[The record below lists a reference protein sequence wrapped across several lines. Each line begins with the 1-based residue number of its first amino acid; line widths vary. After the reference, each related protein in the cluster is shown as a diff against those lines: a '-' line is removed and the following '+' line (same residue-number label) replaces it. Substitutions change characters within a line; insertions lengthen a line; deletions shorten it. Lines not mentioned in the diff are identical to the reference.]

1 MHGLQLPASLDSY
14 VPTSHFVH
22 VVLSAFTTQPF
33 LHLMHEM
40 TRPSAGEY
48 ASKSHLVLVVAVPT
62 SGHSYPFGH
71 SEHSA
76 LVPPKPAVSY
86 RPDLHGE
93 QAVWLDS
100 YVPASHFL
108 HVVFLSLT
116 IEPLPHV
123 EHLDTTPAVENVPSS
138 HGVNVV
144 SVPTTGHAY
153 PPKHSEHSLI
163 VPPAPAVS

>member
-1 MHGLQLPASLDSY
+1 MLDSY
-14 VPTSHFVH
+14 FPAGHAVH
-22 VVLSAFTTQPF
+22 VVFAAFTI
-33 LHLMHEM
+33 E
-40 TRPSAGEY
+40 
-48 ASKSHLVLVVAVPT
+48 
-62 SGHSYPFGH
+62 
-71 SEHSA
+71 
-76 LVPPKPAVSY
+76 PPPQNV
-86 RPDLHGE
+86 

>member
-1 MHGLQLPASLDSY
+1 MGLDSY
-14 VPTSHFVH
+14 FPAPHSVH
-22 VVLSAFTTQPF
+22 VVEADAWLTTEPSPHTV
-33 LHLMHEM
+33 HLDTTPAAVENM
-40 TRPSAGEY
+40 PAVQ
-48 ASKSHLVLVVAVPT
+48 AVLVVAVPS

-71 SEHSA
+71 SEHLPA

-86 RPDLHGE
+86 RPDLHGL

-123 EHLDTTPAVENVPSS
+123 EHLDTTPAVENVPAS

-144 SVPTTGHAY
+144 AVPTTGHAY
-153 PPKHSEHSLI
+153 PPKHSEHSFL

>member
-1 MHGLQLPASLDSY
+1 MWLDSY
-14 VPTSHFVH
+14 FPASQAVH
-22 VVLSAFTTQPF
+22 VVEADALLTTEPPPHAVHADTTPAAVENVPALQ
-33 LHLMHEM
+33 
-40 TRPSAGEY
+40 A
-48 ASKSHLVLVVAVPT
+48 ALVVAVPT
-62 SGHSYPFGH
+62 SGQAYPFGH
-71 SEHSA
+71 SEHAA

-86 RPDLHGE
+86 RPDVHGL

-100 YVPASHFL
+100 YFPASHAV

-123 EHLDTTPAVENVPSS
+123 VHLDTTPAVENVPSP

-144 SVPTTGHAY
+144 AVPTTGHAY
-153 PPKHSEHSLI
+153 PSTHSEHSLL